1 VAGNLSWER
10 DGRDWPNR
18 GASRFVRAGGLRWHV
33 QTMGSGPVLLLVH
46 GTGAS
51 THSWRTLAPLLAK
64 DFTVVAPDL
73 PGHGFTDRAPER
85 LLSLPGMAR
94 GLHELLR
101 TLDLDPALAVGHSA
115 GAAVI
120 IRMSLDG
127 LLGAQGLVSING
139 ALQPYRGVMSQFFSP
154 LAKLLV
160 LNPLVP
166 RIFAWRAADRGT
178 VKRLIHRGGSTIDRI
193 GLDLYQRLVASPD
206 HVAAALGMM
215 ANWDL
220 EPLVRD
226 LNRLEAQLVLIAAGN
241 DRTIPS
247 EQSFR
252 VRDRVAGAR
261 VEYLRG
267 LGHLAHEER
276 PEDVSKIIT
285 RLACSLRLLPW
296 AGGISAND

>member
-1 VAGNLSWER
+1 
-10 DGRDWPNR
+10 
-18 GASRFVRAGGLRWHV
+18 
-33 QTMGSGPVLLLVH
+33 MGSGPVLLLVH